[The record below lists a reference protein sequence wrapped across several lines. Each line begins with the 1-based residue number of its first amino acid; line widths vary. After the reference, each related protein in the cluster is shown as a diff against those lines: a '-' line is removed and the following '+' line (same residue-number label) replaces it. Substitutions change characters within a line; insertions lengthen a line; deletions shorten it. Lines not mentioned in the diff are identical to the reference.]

1 MVAIDPALRK
11 DPRARRDRM
20 RDADLVVLCLP
31 DAAARDAVA
40 LVEGLAREDGRAP
53 KILDASSAHRTAPDW
68 TYGFPELGPN
78 QARAIAEAPRVS
90 NPGCY
95 PTGAV
100 ALLRPLIA
108 DGIIPADHPV
118 SINAVSGYSGG
129 GRQMVE
135 AHERDGGPA
144 FELYALGLAHKHVP
158 EIFVPSVAHLPQGM
172 VVSIPLFLD
181 VLPGRL
187 TASIIRASL
196 RRFYAASGTIAV
208 RDDDVDALD
217 AGALAGTDAL
227 ELRVHGSDDYPHVLL
242 TARLD
247 NLGKGASGAAVENI
261 RLMLALGA

>member
-1 MVAIDPALRK
+1 
-11 DPRARRDRM
+11 M

-40 LVEGLAREDGRAP
+40 LVDDIARGDGIAGQNGRAP
-53 KILDASSAHRTAPDW
+53 KILDASTSYRTAPDW
-68 TYGFPELGPN
+68 AYGFPELGPN

-95 PTGAV
+95 PTGAI

-108 DGIIPADHPV
+108 DGTIPADHPV
-118 SINAVSGYSGG
+118 SINAVSGYTGG
-129 GRQMVE
+129 GRAMID
-135 AHERDGGPA
+135 AHARDGGPA
-144 FELYALGLAHKHVP
+144 FELYGLGLDHKHVP
-158 EIFVPSVAHLPQGM
+158 EIALHAGLARRPIFVPSVAHLPQGM

-187 TASIIRASL
+187 TASIVRASL
-196 RRFYAASGTIAV
+196 RRFYAASTAIRV
-208 RDDDVDALD
+208 PDDDVAVLD
-217 AGALAGTDAL
+217 AGALAGTDGI
-227 ELRVHGSDDYPHVLL
+227 ELRVHGSDDHPHVLL

-261 RLMLALGA
+261 RLMLALG